1 MTINSLC
8 YYLST
13 FPLTISDYSVA
24 SPATDVA
31 GIADRDT
38 ANVTPVRL
46 VRFTPEILNLFVDI
60 LDEEEADRVTL
71 KQGIEFLLNE
81 HWRIRKWGDL
91 KFFSSEDV
99 KLALVPGTGMP

>member
-13 FPLTISDYSVA
+13 FPLTMSDYSVA

-31 GIADRDT
+31 GIADRET

-46 VRFTPEILNLFVDI
+46 VRFTPELLNLFVDI

-81 HWRIRKWGDL
+81 H
-91 KFFSSEDV
+91 
-99 KLALVPGTGMP
+99 